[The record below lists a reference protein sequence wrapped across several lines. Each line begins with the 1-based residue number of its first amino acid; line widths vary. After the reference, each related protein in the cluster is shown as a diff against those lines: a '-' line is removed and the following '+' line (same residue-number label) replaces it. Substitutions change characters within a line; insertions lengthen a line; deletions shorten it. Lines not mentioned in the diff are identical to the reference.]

1 MTSFASGCLLVLSC
15 LAVCSGQEP
24 GPAVGDAQDLGAG
37 HRVSVLLT
45 PERPAT
51 LRLDVSGSSAEE
63 ILLDAAVPGIS
74 YRIAT
79 RDGTEIRSGRLA
91 TFGWTAIAIAAPSP
105 AGGKREVEIE
115 LNTEGGL
122 ESLPGV
128 RVRTESRPI
137 PESTLEVEQRAAQ
150 LFNAAQLLHRSLHG
164 EDVRRAIGGFLQA
177 AQAWARADD
186 HYGEALALGGKGESE
201 IELSRYAEAKR
212 TLDRALVN
220 SGNNA
225 YLRGWLLHLQA
236 RVLFDQ
242 WKGKQAEGI
251 AEEEMRLGQEDADPA
266 LIALARTDQIGVAF
280 WLHDPKMDQIDDLA
294 HREAIAAGVPD
305 TLALERRWKG
315 GWVDE
320 YKERDMSSIRAL
332 SESEGYFLR
341 SGDGRSTLENTLDEV
356 DAIDL
361 HGDPYSAL
369 VRLVKFDPVVRDSGN
384 AKNLGDNLDN
394 IGYKYH
400 QLNNPRLAEL
410 YYRRAYAVYTGAH
423 ILFGQMAVQSDL
435 CEMELQKNN
444 PARALTE
451 CKLALALARRLGDAI
466 FLGHALCD
474 LGIAERKAGA
484 YAQGF
489 TDLTRAIE
497 YSHIPQDRSYESK
510 EHMELGTL
518 LEQQSKHPK
527 ALAEFEQAAFLSR
540 SVADSAGVLEAQYA
554 IARWYAQDGQ
564 LVKAEA
570 ELAPALEKLEATR
583 QLVSDSTL
591 QASYFA
597 AERKCYELAVEL
609 RMRRFESDPAGG
621 ADALALDTSERS
633 RARGLLDALTARAA
647 SGPYESGEAEAR
659 LMQSNMAVDRAF
671 DRRLKLQ
678 VVGGAKRD
686 LEASS
691 SELVQALGKLEQAE
705 DEMHADSS
713 QASKPS
719 PTMSSAEIEQA
730 SLGSDATFF
739 EYALGAERS
748 YLWVIGAG
756 KRKSYV
762 LPPREQLENMVR
774 QWRALATSPERTQA
788 GAGANFKHLSA
799 RLSCALL
806 ADAVNAQMPRMVIVP
821 DGDLAML
828 PFAALP
834 EKGCSRTPGEPLVVG
849 HEITLTH
856 SLSVFL
862 SQKPEADRGAFQGE
876 MAIVADPVFD
886 AADPRVAALMVR
898 EPKRNSYPTQAQ
910 ETTAALPRL
919 LNSGYEAS
927 AIQKAVQKVAGNN
940 RIFLAQGFDAN
951 LETMLSPAMQ
961 NYRIWHLATH
971 GVYDETMP
979 EFSGLVF
986 SLVGKDGNPRFGF
999 LKAHDIAKLNVR
1011 AELVV
1016 LSACDS
1022 AAGENV
1028 NGEGVMGLS
1037 YAFLHAGA
1045 KQVVST
1051 LWNIDDAKSRDLMIA
1066 FYMELM
1072 RNGGNAAAALR
1083 QSQLTVRHQ
1092 LHNFAPYYWAG
1103 FELTSVGE

>member
-1 MTSFASGCLLVLSC
+1 MTSFASGCILVLSC
-15 LAVCSGQEP
+15 AAICSGQDP
-24 GPAVGDAQDLGAG
+24 GLAVGDAGGLAPG
-37 HRVSVLLT
+37 HPVSVLLT
-45 PERPAT
+45 PEHAAT
-51 LRLDVSGSSAEE
+51 LRLNDSGSSAEE
-63 ILLDAAVPGIS
+63 ILLDAAVPGIT

-79 RDGTEIRSGRLA
+79 GDGTEIRSGRLA
-91 TFGWTAIAIAAPSP
+91 TFGWTAIAIAAPSSP
-105 AGGKREVEIE
+105 GGKRELEIE
-115 LNTEGGL
+115 LNTESGL

-128 RVRTESRPI
+128 RVRVESRPI
-137 PESTLEVEQRAAQ
+137 PVNSLEVQQRATQ
-150 LFNAAQLLHRSLHG
+150 LFNTAELLHRSLHG
-164 EDVRRAIGGFLQA
+164 DDVRQAISGFLQA

-186 HYGEALALGGKGESE
+186 RYGQALALGGEGESE
-201 IELSRYAEAKR
+201 IELSRYADAKR

-220 SGNNA
+220 AGNNA

-242 WKGKQAEGI
+242 WKGKEAKGI

-280 WLHDPKMDQIDDLA
+280 WLHDPKMDQIDDQA

-332 SESEGYFLR
+332 SESEEYFLR

-384 AKNLGDNLDN
+384 AKYFGDNLDN
-394 IGYKYH
+394 IGYQYH
-400 QLNNPRLAEL
+400 QLNDPRLAEL
-410 YYRRAYAVYTGAH
+410 YYRRAYAVYAGAH
-423 ILFGQMAVQSDL
+423 ILFGQMAVQGDL
-435 CEMELQKNN
+435 CEMELQENKS
-444 PARALTE
+444 ARALTE
-451 CKLALALARRLGDAI
+451 CKLALTLARQLGDAT
-466 FLGHALCD
+466 FVGQALCD

-484 YAQGF
+484 YAQGL
-489 TDLTRAIE
+489 TDLTRALE
-497 YSHIPQDRSYESK
+497 YSQIPQDLTYESK

-518 LEQQSKHPK
+518 LEQKSKRPQ
-527 ALAEFEQAAFLSR
+527 ALAEFEQAAFLSK
-540 SVADSAGVLEAQYA
+540 SVADSASTLEAQYA

-564 LVKAEA
+564 LVKAES
-570 ELAPALEKLEATR
+570 ELVPALERLEAAR

-609 RMRRFESDPAGG
+609 QMRRFESDPAGG

-633 RARGLLDALTARAA
+633 RARGLLDALTARVA
-647 SGPYESGEAEAR
+647 SGAHESGEAEAR
-659 LMQSNMAVDRAF
+659 LMHSNMGVNRAF

-678 VVGGAKRD
+678 VVGGAKRE

-691 SELVQALGKLEQAE
+691 SELAQALGELERAE
-705 DEMHADSS
+705 DEVHADSR
-713 QASKPS
+713 QASKPA
-719 PTMSSAEIEQA
+719 PTMSATEIEQA
-730 SLGSDATFF
+730 SLGSNTTFF

-748 YLWVIGAG
+748 YLWVIGGG

-774 QWRALATSPERTQA
+774 QWRTLATSPERTQA
-788 GAGANFKHLSA
+788 AAGGNFKHLSA

-806 ADAVNAQMPRMVIVP
+806 ADAVNAHMPRMVIVP
-821 DGDLAML
+821 DGELAML

-834 EKGCSRTPGEPLVVG
+834 ENGCSRTPGDPLVVG

-862 SQKPEADRGAFQGE
+862 SPKPEADRGTFQGE
-876 MAIVADPVFD
+876 IAIVADPVFD
-886 AADPRVAALMVR
+886 VADPRVAAVMVR
-898 EPKRNSYPTQAQ
+898 EPKGRSYPTQAQ
-910 ETTAALPRL
+910 ETTAVLPRL

-927 AIQKAVQKVAGNN
+927 AIQNTVQRATGNN
-940 RIFLAQGFDAN
+940 QVFVARGFDAN

-961 NYRIWHLATH
+961 NYRIWHLSTH

-999 LKAHDIAKLNVR
+999 LKARDIARLNVR

-1022 AAGENV
+1022 AAGENLS
-1028 NGEGVMGLS
+1028 GEGVMGLS
-1037 YAFLHAGA
+1037 YSFLRAGA

-1051 LWNIDDAKSRDLMIA
+1051 LWSIDDAKSKDLIIA
-1066 FYMELM
+1066 FYKELM
-1072 RNGGNAAAALR
+1072 HNGGNASAALR
-1083 QSQLTVRHQ
+1083 QSQLTLMRQ
-1092 LHNFAPYYWAG
+1092 RGSSAPYYWAG
-1103 FELTSVGE
+1103 FELASVGN